1 MNLYELI
8 SFCRNE
14 SGKLEKRRVLT
25 EYLKTASKAEIKLLQ
40 QAIDPQYVSGI
51 GKASFTDA
59 SLIAGGIPKHIEKD
73 VYMIDLVTECVDRCK
88 GVTGNALLKKLSDY
102 LKPMNSVAR
111 LLTSTVL
118 LQEPVGFSAD
128 TLDECA
134 EAAGLKKIIDK
145 QFQVQLANSWSS
157 KKEYKGVDHWIGS
170 RKLDGVR
177 CYWRNGKLLSRQ
189 NKPFVG
195 FDDVCE
201 QLTTLAKDFNLT
213 EIDGELYKAGMKF
226 GEVSSIVSDKN
237 PNDPRK
243 KTLNFNIFAILG
255 GGFKDTNGMDGTM
268 SAISGDLVVGGAR
281 RVEIVETF
289 NIPNDVK
296 SIREFSAKCVE
307 EGYEGAMLRHP
318 VTHYAYKRTNDLLKV
333 KLFIEDDFV
342 ITGSYEGKNRNT
354 GKLGGVSVKNAKTT
368 IQTTTEE
375 TGEFALGEITC
386 DVGGGFSDKLREELW
401 KDRNA
406 LVGKTI
412 SVKYFEVS
420 QDKKKPGFSLRF
432 PEFLGF
438 KNDR

>member
-25 EYLKTASKAEIKLLQ
+25 EYLKGRNGTEIGLLKQ
-40 QAIDPQYVSGI
+40 ILDPQCVSGVGAQTFKEALKQSI
-51 GKASFTDA
+51 TNKFLGFQAESVDA
-59 SLIAGGIPKHIEKD
+59 CIHDLKGRTGG
-73 VYMIDLVTECVDRCK
+73 DLARKLTEWL
-88 GVTGNALLKKLSDY
+88 NAFSEE
-102 LKPMNSVAR
+102 NREVCAI
-111 LLTSTVL
+111 VL
-118 LQEPVGFSAD
+118 LQEPIGFSAD

-201 QLTTLAKDFNLT
+201 RLTDIAEQFCLDV
-213 EIDGELYKAGMKF
+213 IDGELYKTGMKF

-289 NIPNDVK
+289 NIPNDAK

-342 ITGSYEGKNRNT
+342 ITGSYEGKNKNT

-420 QDKKKPGFSLRF
+420 QDKKKSGFSLRF